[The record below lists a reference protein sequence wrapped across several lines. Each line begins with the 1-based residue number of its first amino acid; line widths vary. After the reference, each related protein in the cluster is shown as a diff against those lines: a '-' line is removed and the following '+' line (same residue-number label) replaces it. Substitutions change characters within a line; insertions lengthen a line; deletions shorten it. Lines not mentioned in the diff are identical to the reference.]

1 MDEQNSFREGIRD
14 GLPIGIGYI
23 SVSFAFGIFAVGS
36 GLSVWETVLIS
47 MTNVTSA
54 GQLAAVPIFAS
65 GGSLLE
71 LAVSQ
76 LVINVRYILMSI
88 SLSQKMGKSVTLADR
103 FAIAFVNTDEV
114 FAAASGKSCHLGK
127 KYMYGLIL
135 TPFIGWVVGTLLG
148 SVAGHILPHSVI
160 SALEIA
166 IYAMFIAIII
176 PQAKKSRPCALCILI
191 AVLLS
196 CIFRYVPVLN
206 GVSSGFVIIICAAV
220 ASATLAFLAPVK
232 DGEEAHHDA

>member
-114 FAAASGKSCHLGK
+114 FAAASGKSCRLGK

-135 TPFIGWVVGTLLG
+135 TPFVGWVVGTLLG
-148 SVAGHILPHSVI
+148 SVAGHILPYSVI
-160 SALEIA
+160 SALGIA

-176 PQAKKSRPCALCILI
+176 PQAKKSKPCALCILI

-206 GVSSGFVIIICAAV
+206 GVSSGFVIIICAVV
-220 ASATLAFLAPVK
+220 ASAILAFLAPVK
-232 DGEEAHHDA
+232 DTEEARHDA